1 MSRHQH
7 KNTIQ
12 ALSWSPNGNLV
23 ASASRDQTVRVFDIR
38 AMKEFRVLKGHK
50 KEVCCTINHSLYSLH
65 NFLNSARFSPLYIAV
80 AWHPVHPLLV
90 SGGSEGA
97 ILHWDLSTPDSTTF
111 TQSVSAPR
119 ATLSQAHDSNV
130 WSLAYHPFGH
140 ILVSASNDHT
150 TRFWSRERPGDA
162 SSVFSGGGE
171 KPPEII
177 DTSGQDE
184 DEDAMV
190 PGFGGG
196 AWWGK
201 DEDGGGPNEGGG
213 HLGEY
218 PDDDFIPGFASSD
231 AANRPNGQMLPPAHH
246 QQHQQQQQQQQESMY
261 GGGEERRMDEFG
273 RDRDIGSSRSAVTG
287 SNNNNDDWG
296 RGGAHRSARFGP
308 RRGGRY

>member
-1 MSRHQH
+1 M
-7 KNTIQ
+7 
-12 ALSWSPNGNLV
+12 
-23 ASASRDQTVRVFDIR
+23 
-38 AMKEFRVLKGHK
+38 VLFY
-50 KEVCCTINHSLYSLH
+50 T
-65 NFLNSARFSPLYIAV
+65 AV

-111 TQSVSAPR
+111 TQAVSTPR

-184 DEDAMV
+184 DDDAMV
-190 PGFGGG
+190 PGFGSG

-201 DEDGGGPNEGGG
+201 EEDGGAPNEGGA
-213 HLGEY
+213 LGEY
-218 PDDDFIPGFASSD
+218 PDDDFIPGFVTSDSASS
-231 AANRPNGQMLPPAHH
+231 RPNGQMPPSSF
-246 QQHQQQQQQQQESMY
+246 QQHHQQQESMY
-261 GGGEERRMDEFG
+261 GGGEERRLDEFG
-273 RDRDIGSSRSAVTG
+273 RDRDVGSRSAVTG
-287 SNNNNDDWG
+287 SNNDDWG
-296 RGGAHRSARFGP
+296 RGGGGGGSRSARFGP

>member
-1 MSRHQH
+1 MDFYL
-7 KNTIQ
+7 T
-12 ALSWSPNGNLV
+12 
-23 ASASRDQTVRVFDIR
+23 
-38 AMKEFRVLKGHK
+38 
-50 KEVCCTINHSLYSLH
+50 
-65 NFLNSARFSPLYIAV
+65 AV

-111 TQSVSAPR
+111 TQAVSTPR

-201 DEDGGGPNEGGG
+201 EEDGGASNEGGG
-213 HLGEY
+213 GIGGGGGSGQLGEY
-218 PDDDFIPGFASSD
+218 ADDDFIPGFSASDPASS
-231 AANRPNGQMLPPAHH
+231 RPNGQIPPPNF
-246 QQHQQQQQQQQESMY
+246 QQQQQQQQQQESMY
-261 GGGEERRMDEFG
+261 GGGGERRLDEFG
-273 RDRDIGSSRSAVTG
+273 RDRDVGSRSAVPGG
-287 SNNNNDDWG
+287 SNNDDWG
-296 RGGAHRSARFGP
+296 RGGGGAGGGTGAGAHRSARFGP

>member
-1 MSRHQH
+1 M
-7 KNTIQ
+7 
-12 ALSWSPNGNLV
+12 
-23 ASASRDQTVRVFDIR
+23 
-38 AMKEFRVLKGHK
+38 
-50 KEVCCTINHSLYSLH
+50 
-65 NFLNSARFSPLYIAV
+65 
-80 AWHPVHPLLV
+80 HPLLV

-111 TQSVSAPR
+111 SQAVSTPR

-196 AWWGK
+196 GGGAWWVK
-201 DEDGGGPNEGGG
+201 DEDGGAPNEGGVG
-213 HLGEY
+213 GGNLSEY
-218 PDDDFIPGFASSD
+218 PDDDFIPGFTKSD
-231 AANRPNGQMLPPAHH
+231 AASRPNGQMQIVPPPF
-246 QQHQQQQQQQQESMY
+246 QQQQQESMY
-261 GGGEERRMDEFG
+261 GGGEERRFDEFG
-273 RDRDIGSSRSAVTG
+273 RDREVGSRSAG
-287 SNNNNDDWG
+287 SNNDDWG
-296 RGGAHRSARFGP
+296 RGGGGGGGGGGAHRSARFGP
-308 RRGGRY
+308 RRGSRY

>member
-1 MSRHQH
+1 MS
-7 KNTIQ
+7 T
-12 ALSWSPNGNLV
+12 
-23 ASASRDQTVRVFDIR
+23 
-38 AMKEFRVLKGHK
+38 
-50 KEVCCTINHSLYSLH
+50 
-65 NFLNSARFSPLYIAV
+65 
-80 AWHPVHPLLV
+80 
-90 SGGSEGA
+90 
-97 ILHWDLSTPDSTTF
+97 
-111 TQSVSAPR
+111 PR

-196 AWWGK
+196 AWWVK
-201 DEDGGGPNEGGG
+201 DEDGGAPNEGGG
-213 HLGEY
+213 GGGGLAEY
-218 PDDDFIPGFASSD
+218 PDDDDFIPGFAKPDTAS
-231 AANRPNGQMLPPAHH
+231 RPNGPIQILPPFQH
-246 QQHQQQQQQQQESMY
+246 QHHQQQQQENMY
-261 GGGEERRMDEFG
+261 GGGEERRFDEFG
-273 RDRDIGSSRSAVTG
+273 RDRDVGSRSAVAG
-287 SNNNNDDWG
+287 NNNDDWG
-296 RGGAHRSARFGP
+296 RGGGGGGAHRSARFGP